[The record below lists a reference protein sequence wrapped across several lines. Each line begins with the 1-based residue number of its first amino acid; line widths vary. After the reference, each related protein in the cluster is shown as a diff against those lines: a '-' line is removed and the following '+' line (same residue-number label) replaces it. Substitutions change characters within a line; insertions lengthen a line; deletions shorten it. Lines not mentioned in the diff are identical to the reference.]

1 MRRHPTR
8 SIRSL
13 ASLAGAMFA
22 AMLLST
28 TAQSAGNWSK
38 PAEAAPYEGIWL
50 IDLKASGLPG
60 YGKTPPQLTK
70 MGEDARAKN
79 QRQRAAG
86 DVSFDLTAR
95 CSNPG
100 VPRIMSLP
108 NPIQILPRADQVLI
122 LFEWN
127 HLLRQINVDG
137 KEHEVLYNMAAGL
150 STGSWKSG
158 KLVARTVGRNDKT
171 LLDDSIPNSEDL
183 QVTEEFSV
191 RRGGRIL
198 DYTVTIEDPAILLQP
213 FTRHYVLRKLRP
225 EQFSDTDV
233 CLDRVQAGKPAVPKG
248 F

>member
-1 MRRHPTR
+1 MHCMRF
-8 SIRSL
+8 L
-13 ASLAGAMFA
+13 APLLGAMLA
-22 AMLLST
+22 PMMLPA

-38 PAEAAPYEGIWL
+38 PAEAARYEGTWL
-50 IDLKASGLPG
+50 IDLRASDLPG
-60 YGKTPPQLTK
+60 YGKNQPQLTK
-70 MGEDARAKN
+70 MGADARARN
-79 QRQRAAG
+79 QQRRAAG

-108 NPIQILPRADQVLI
+108 SPIQILPRADQVLI
-122 LFEWN
+122 VFEWN

-137 KEHEVLYNMAAGL
+137 KEHEVLYTTAAGV

-158 KLVARTVGRNDKT
+158 KLVASTAGRNDKT
-171 LLDDSIPNSEDL
+171 MLDDSIPNSEDL

-191 RRGGRIL
+191 RRGGQVL
-198 DYTVTIEDPAILLQP
+198 DYTMTISDPAILLQP
-213 FTRHYVLRKLRP
+213 LTRHYVFRRLKP
-225 EQFSDTDV
+225 EQFSDNDV